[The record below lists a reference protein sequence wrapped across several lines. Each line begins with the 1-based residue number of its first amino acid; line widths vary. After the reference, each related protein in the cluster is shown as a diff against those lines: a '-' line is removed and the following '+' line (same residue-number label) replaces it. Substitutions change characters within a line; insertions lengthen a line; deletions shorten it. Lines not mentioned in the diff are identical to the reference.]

1 MTPPVSIALCTYNGE
16 AYLATQHDSI
26 LAQHSLPEEIKLS
39 DDGTTGRRTAR
50 SACSSSSVTE
60 PLPRGSRRRSS
71 GRMPPLG

>member
-39 DDGTTGRRTAR
+39 DDGTTGRR
-50 SACSSSSVTE
+50 VD
-60 PLPRGSRRRSS
+60 
-71 GRMPPLG
+71 GRHDRPAQAVP